1 MIAPMTF
8 ALLVAAMLSVS
19 IGARRLV
26 GWMLD
31 RRESERTRPIRDAA
45 LVALARAEISDRDDS
60 VAILDQEWMG
70 EGWS

>member
-1 MIAPMTF
+1 MIAPMAF
-8 ALLVAAMLSVS
+8 ALLVAATLSVS
-19 IGARRLV
+19 IGAGGLV

-31 RRESERTRPIRDAA
+31 RRKSKRTRPIRDAA
-45 LVALARAEISDRDDS
+45 LVAQARAEISDRDDS